1 MELKFKTTFS
11 CFFFFFFSAIFVGI
25 FAFNTVPLIK
35 LSPFVSFS
43 RKYVVWLEIF
53 GHLAIVRLNSSLCVC
68 VGRAEMFAFT
78 FSRKENTHRRRR
90 RRLFDIYMQAC
101 ETQHTQQHN
110 TAYITF

>member
-68 VGRAEMFAFT
+68 VGP
-78 FSRKENTHRRRR
+78 
-90 RRLFDIYMQAC
+90 Y
-101 ETQHTQQHN
+101 
-110 TAYITF
+110 